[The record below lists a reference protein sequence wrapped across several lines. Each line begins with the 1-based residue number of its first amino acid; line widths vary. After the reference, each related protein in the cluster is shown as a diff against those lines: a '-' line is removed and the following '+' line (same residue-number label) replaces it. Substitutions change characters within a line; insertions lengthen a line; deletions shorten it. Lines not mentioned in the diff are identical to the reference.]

1 VDSNEAIPAIT
12 ADLEKL
18 AYVKFSGRQAIICL
32 VGESIRE
39 RPGVAAQV
47 FDAMKEINVR
57 MISQGASEINMS
69 FVIEESDV
77 PAAIQRLHARFFN
90 DLDPEVFD

>member
-1 VDSNEAIPAIT
+1 
-12 ADLEKL
+12 
-18 AYVKFSGRQAIICL
+18 
-32 VGESIRE
+32 
-39 RPGVAAQV
+39 V